1 MNMVILNKVLSK
13 VHRRTGLYMN
23 AKKAGIPGFFASSL
37 EGLTPPPKPGF
48 CVDSLDEPPGDL

>member
-1 MNMVILNKVLSK
+1 MVILNKVLSK
-13 VHRRTGLYMN
+13 AHRRTGLYMN

-48 CVDSLDEPPGDL
+48 CMGSLDEPPGDL